1 MSFSVNVILINKD
14 VNSRDINMNVNS
26 GGKRIRRTPEEAKS
40 LILKVATDRLS
51 ALGLEGLNISGVA
64 KDAGMSHATVIHHF
78 GSTGAMR
85 EALLGQMTR
94 DLLSDVMAA
103 LNHNEEPARILER
116 LFEMLSHGG
125 HGRLLAWLALDQQ
138 AFSPAGGSKGLFTD
152 ILGTIAKDSGDTVHA
167 KQLVFL
173 VAIAAMGKS
182 ICGDAIAGLIG
193 MNEAETQ
200 QFPEWLAARIQQI

>member
-1 MSFSVNVILINKD
+1 
-14 VNSRDINMNVNS
+14 MNVNS
-26 GGKRIRRTPEEAKS
+26 KSKRIRRTPEEARS
-40 LILKVATDRLS
+40 LILRVASDRLS
-51 ALGLEGLNISGVA
+51 AFGLEGLNISGVA

-85 EALLGQMTR
+85 EALLGKMTR
-94 DLLSDVMAA
+94 DLLSDVMEA
-103 LNHNEEPARILER
+103 LNHQEEPASILDR

-138 AFSPAGGSKGLFTD
+138 AFSPASESKGLFTD
-152 ILGTIAKDSGDTVHA
+152 ILNTIAEDSGDLVHA
-167 KQLVFL
+167 KQLIFL

-193 MNEAETQ
+193 MSDAEAQ
-200 QFPEWLAARIQQI
+200 QFPGWLAEHIQQI

>member
-1 MSFSVNVILINKD
+1 MFINATVFLINND
-14 VNSRDINMNVNS
+14 VNDRAVNMNVNRE
-26 GGKRIRRTPEEAKS
+26 GKRVRRRPEEAKS
-40 LILKVATDRLS
+40 LILKVASDRLS
-51 ALGLEGLNISGVA
+51 TLGLEGLNISGVA

-85 EALLGQMTR
+85 EALLEQMTH
-94 DLLSDVMAA
+94 DLLSDVMVA
-103 LNHNEEPARILER
+103 LNHHEEPARVLDH

-138 AFSPAGGSKGLFTD
+138 VLSPANGSKGLFTD
-152 ILGTIAKDSGDTVHA
+152 ILNTIAEDSGDPVHA
-167 KQLVFL
+167 KQIIFL

-193 MNEAETQ
+193 MNTAEAQ
-200 QFPEWLAARIQQI
+200 QFPAWLADHIQRI